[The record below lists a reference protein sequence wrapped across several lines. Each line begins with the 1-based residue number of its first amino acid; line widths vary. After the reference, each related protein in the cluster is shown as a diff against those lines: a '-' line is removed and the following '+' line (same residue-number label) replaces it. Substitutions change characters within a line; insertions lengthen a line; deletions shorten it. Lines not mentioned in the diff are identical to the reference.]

1 MRSRAFRRHQE
12 EKHYKRRLHTQI
24 ALGRFVEGVDAK
36 GNHTYIP
43 NYTQKTQINM
53 LNAERLYHCGA
64 YSEQVRAEAEQL
76 RAKRWKYLLKHT
88 SMPCSWERYWSRM
101 YRRTLRHFQ
110 KMVDYVVPRNR
121 YLVRA
126 SIMKGAPIEID
137 DPYELWKPF
146 PIENTKNWWED
157 RE

>member
-24 ALGRFVEGVDAK
+24 ALGRFVEGVDVK
-36 GNHTYIP
+36 GNLTHIP
-43 NYTQKTQINM
+43 NYTQKTKINM
-53 LNAERLYHCGA
+53 LNAKICHCGA
-64 YSEQVRAEAEQL
+64 YSEKVREKAEQL

-88 SMPCSWERYWSRM
+88 SMSNNSKSYWSRIQ
-101 YRRTLRHFQ
+101 RRTLRHFQ
-110 KMVDYVVPRNR
+110 KMVDYGVPRNR

-126 SIMKGAPIEID
+126 SIMKGKPIEID
-137 DPYELWKPF
+137 DFIEF
-146 PIENTKNWWED
+146 PIFIKCTKSWWED